1 MGWLAPGFL
10 LGALAV
16 AVPVWLHLLKRTASQ
31 PRQFSSLML
40 FEPQQRSTTRRRRID
55 HWLLLL
61 LRVALLLLL
70 AAAFAEPYLRGHLP
84 VAAPEKLLVL
94 AVDDSYSMRAGT
106 RLADARREALAVVA
120 AKPRD
125 STAQVVALGSRA
137 DILTEQVQDAAVL
150 AAAISR
156 ITATDARGSLALLA
170 GLART
175 LAAGTHMP
183 IELHLFSDMQAT
195 GLPPDFNE
203 LRLPPGV
210 TLVLHKVGAPS
221 TPNWTVESVAAPA
234 QVWDPSKT
242 RIVATVAGFGTP
254 EATRTITLYINGR
267 PSGQQSIKVPASG
280 RASVVFAGPDIP
292 YGLVRASVQIDSA
305 DALAADDSYDFV
317 IQRSERAHALFVH
330 QGSDRTTGLYF
341 RSALESAAD
350 AAVVLDDVTVDQ
362 LRSRNLAAYAFV
374 VLSDVAGL
382 SPEVE
387 AHLKTWVEAG
397 GRLLIS
403 AGTAAAQQRRI
414 PVFDAPIVGSHDY
427 TRDDIRFASVAAVD
441 EAYAPA
447 GALAGWQGIK
457 VFYVTRVTAPQAQAG
472 LLLADQT
479 PLLLEKPLG
488 KGRALL
494 FATGFDRLT
503 TDLPLHPQFVAFVD
517 RLASYLSGRTSRV
530 SALSVGDSVDLR
542 PDPAVRGSA
551 DVLAPDGTHPLDLRQ
566 AQEVGT
572 WPLPAAGFYTLTLAD
587 SRHDLVAANISRL
600 ESDLAQASPD
610 KLKLW
615 QAASDGTADGQDVRA
630 GASGTTY
637 LTGTTAINREES
649 VHNLWWYAMCLLL
662 VAVVAESLVASRY
675 LNTRRES
682 A

>member
-10 LGALAV
+10 LGALTIGL
-16 AVPVWLHLLKRTASQ
+16 PVWLHLLKRNASQ

-61 LRVALLLLL
+61 LRVAVLLLV
-70 AAAFAEPYLRGHLP
+70 AAAFAEPYVRGHLP
-84 VAAPEKLLVL
+84 GATPERLLVL
-94 AVDDSYSMRAGT
+94 AVDDSFSMRAGT
-106 RLADARREALAVVA
+106 RLADARREALSVVA

-125 STAQVVALGSRA
+125 TQAQVVALGARA
-137 DILTEQVQDAAVL
+137 EALTEQVQDAAVL
-150 AAAISR
+150 ESAIRR
-156 ITATDARGSLALLA
+156 ITATDARGSLVLLA
-170 GLART
+170 SLART

-183 IELHLFSDMQAT
+183 IELHLFSDLQAT

-210 TLVLHKVGAPS
+210 TLVLHPVGAVA
-221 TPNWTVESVAAPA
+221 PNWTVESVAAPA
-234 QVWDPSKT
+234 QVWDPTKT
-242 RIVATVAGFGTP
+242 RIVATIAGFATP
-254 EATRTITLYINGR
+254 AATRTVTLLINGR
-267 PSGQQSIKVPASG
+267 PSGQQSIRVPPSA
-280 RASVVFAGPDIP
+280 RASVVFAGPEIP

-305 DALAADDSYDFV
+305 DALPADDHYDFV
-317 IQRSERAHALFVH
+317 IQRSERVHGLFVH
-330 QGSDRTTGLYF
+330 QGSDSATGLYF

-350 AAVVLDDVTVDQ
+350 AAVVLDEVTADQ
-362 LRSRNLAAYAFV
+362 LRSRDLSAYAFL

-382 SPEVE
+382 TPAVE
-387 AHLKTWVEAG
+387 ARVTAWAKAG
-397 GRLLIS
+397 GRVLIS

-414 PVFDAPIVGSHDY
+414 PVFDAPITGSHDF
-427 TRDDIRFASVAAVD
+427 TRDEGRFAAVAAVD

-447 GALAGWQGIK
+447 GSLAGWQGIK
-457 VFYVTRVTAPQAQAG
+457 IFYVTRVDAPQAQVG
-472 LLLADQT
+472 LRLADQT

-488 KGRALL
+488 KGRVLL
-494 FATGFDRLT
+494 FASGFDRLT
-503 TDLPLHPQFVAFVD
+503 SDLPLHPQFVAFVD
-517 RLASYLSGRTSRV
+517 RLASYLSGRGTRL

-566 AQEVGT
+566 AEQVRT
-572 WPLPAAGFYTLTLAD
+572 WPLPAAGFYALTLAD

-600 ESDLAQASPD
+600 ESDLAPASAD

-615 QAASDGTADGQDVRA
+615 QAT
-630 GASGTTY
+630 GASQGSAPAPDTTNVGMAAA
-637 LTGTTAINREES
+637 TREES

-675 LNTRRES
+675 LNTLRES
-682 A
+682 S

>member
-10 LGALAV
+10 LGALTI
-16 AVPVWLHLLKRTASQ
+16 AVPVWLHLLKRNASQ

-61 LRVALLLLL
+61 LRVAVLLLI
-70 AAAFAEPYLRGHLP
+70 AAAFAEPFVRGHLP
-84 VAAPEKLLVL
+84 GANPERLLVL
-94 AVDDSYSMRAGT
+94 AVDDSFSMRAGT

-125 STAQVVALGSRA
+125 TQAQVVALGSRA
-137 DILTEQVQDAAVL
+137 AVLTEQVQDGAVL
-150 AAAISR
+150 ASAIRS
-156 ITATDARGSLALLA
+156 ITATDARGSLVLLA
-170 GLART
+170 SMART
-175 LAAGTHMP
+175 LAAGTRMP

-210 TLVLHKVGAPS
+210 TLVLHSVGTGL

-234 QVWDPSKT
+234 QVWDPTKT
-242 RIVATVAGFGTP
+242 RIVATIAGFATP
-254 EATRTITLYINGR
+254 AATRTVTLLINGR
-267 PSGQQSIKVPASG
+267 PSGQQSIKVPASA
-280 RASVVFAGPDIP
+280 RASVVFAGPEIP

-305 DALAADDSYDFV
+305 DALPADDRYDFV
-317 IQRSERAHALFVH
+317 IQRSERVHGLFVH
-330 QGSDRTTGLYF
+330 QGSDPATGLYF

-350 AAVVLDDVTVDQ
+350 AAVVLDEVTVEQ
-362 LRSRNLAAYAFV
+362 LRSRELSAYAFI

-382 SPEVE
+382 SPAVE
-387 AHLKTWVEAG
+387 ARLTAWVRAG
-397 GRLLIS
+397 GRALLS

-414 PVFDAPIVGSHDY
+414 PVFDAPITGSHDF
-427 TRDDIRFASVAAVD
+427 TRDEGRFAAVAAVD
-441 EAYAPA
+441 DAYAPA

-457 VFYVTRVTAPQAQAG
+457 IFYVTRVAAPQAQVG
-472 LLLADQT
+472 LRLADQT

-488 KGRALL
+488 KGRVLL

-503 TDLPLHPQFVAFVD
+503 SDLPLHPQFVAFVD
-517 RLASYLSGRTSRV
+517 RLASYLSGRGTRL

-551 DVLAPDGTHPLDLRQ
+551 DVLAPDGSHPLDLRE
-566 AQEVGT
+566 AQQVRT
-572 WPLPAAGFYTLTLAD
+572 WPLPAAGFYGLTLAD

-600 ESDLAQASPD
+600 ESDLTPAGAD

-615 QAASDGTADGQDVRA
+615 QASSDNQPAAAANNVGTAA
-630 GASGTTY
+630 AT
-637 LTGTTAINREES
+637 REES
-649 VHNLWWYAMCLLL
+649 IHNLWWYAMCLLL

-675 LNTRRES
+675 LNTLRES
-682 A
+682 S

>member
-10 LGALAV
+10 LGALTI
-16 AVPVWLHLLKRTASQ
+16 AVPVWLHLLKQSASR

-40 FEPQQRSTTRRRRID
+40 FEPQRRSTTRRRRID

-61 LRVALLLLL
+61 LRIAVLLLL
-70 AAAFAEPYLRGHLP
+70 AAAFAEPFVRGHLP
-84 VAAPEKLLVL
+84 GTAPEKLLVL
-94 AVDDSYSMRAGT
+94 ALDDSFSMHAGT
-106 RLADARREALAVVA
+106 RMEEARREALKVVA

-125 STAQVVALGSRA
+125 TQAQVVALGARA
-137 DILTEQVQDAAVL
+137 DSLTEQVQDADVL
-150 AAAISR
+150 AAAIHGIS
-156 ITATDARGSLALLA
+156 ATDARGSFALLA
-170 GLART
+170 SLART

-183 IELHLFSDMQAT
+183 IEMHLFSDLQAS
-195 GLPPDFNE
+195 GLPPDFSE

-210 TLVLHKVGAPS
+210 TLVLHPVGAPR
-221 TPNWTVESVAAPA
+221 TPNWTVESVAAPS
-234 QVWDPSKT
+234 QVWDPTKT
-242 RIVATVAGFGTP
+242 RIVATVAGFATP
-254 EATRTITLYINGR
+254 EATRTITLSINDR
-267 PSGQQSIKVPASG
+267 PSGRQSIKVPASG

-292 YGLVRASVQIDSA
+292 YGLVRASVQIDGA

-317 IQRSERAHALFVH
+317 IQRSERVHALFVH

-350 AAVVLDDVTVDQ
+350 AAVVLDDATADQ
-362 LRSRNLAAYAFV
+362 LRSRNLSAYAFV

-387 AHLKTWVEAG
+387 ARLKAWAEAG

-403 AGTAAAQQRRI
+403 AGTTAAQQRRI
-414 PVFDAPIVGSHDY
+414 PVFDAPIVGTHDY

-457 VFYVTRVTAPQAQAG
+457 IFYVTRVDAPQAEVG
-472 LLLADQT
+472 LRLADQT
-479 PLLLEKPLG
+479 PLLLEKTLG
-488 KGRALL
+488 KGRVVLL
-494 FATGFDRLT
+494 STGFDRLT
-503 TDLPLHPQFVAFVD
+503 TDLPLHPQFVAFID
-517 RLASYLSGRTSRV
+517 RLASYLSGRGSRV

-542 PDPAVRGSA
+542 PDPAIRGSA

-566 AQEVGT
+566 AAQVRT
-572 WPLPAAGFYTLTLAD
+572 WPLPAAGFYALTLAD
-587 SRHDLVAANISRL
+587 SRHDLVAANVSRL
-600 ESDLAQASPD
+600 ESDLTAASPD
-610 KLKLW
+610 TLKLW
-615 QAASDGTADGQDVRA
+615 QASSDRSAVPTASMTAVT
-630 GASGTTY
+630 GA
-637 LTGTTAINREES
+637 APIARDES

-675 LNTRRES
+675 LNTLRDS
-682 A
+682 S